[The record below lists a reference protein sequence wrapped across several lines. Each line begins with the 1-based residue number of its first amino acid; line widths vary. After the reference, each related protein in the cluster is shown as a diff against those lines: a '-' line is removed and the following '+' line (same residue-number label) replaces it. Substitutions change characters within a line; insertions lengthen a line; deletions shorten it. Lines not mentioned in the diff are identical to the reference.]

1 MAQPFLA
8 QIALFPY
15 NFAPKGWALCQ
26 GQLMA
31 ISQNTALF
39 SLLGTY
45 YGGDGKSTFGLP
57 DLRSRVPVGV
67 GQGAGLS
74 NYTIGEQLG
83 VEQVTLLSNENGSH
97 NHSLNATTDNGTV
110 ITANG
115 NQLANAFSGTRTSAN
130 TGLIYSSTSNNPN
143 TSLAANAISISG
155 GSVPH
160 NNVQPYQCLS
170 YCIALQGIY
179 PARN

>member
-1 MAQPFLA
+1 MSQPFLA

-15 NFAPKGWALCQ
+15 NFAPRGWARCQ

-57 DLRSRVPVGV
+57 DLQGRVPVGT

-74 NYTIGEQLG
+74 LYTIGEELG
-83 VEQVTLLSNENGSH
+83 LERVTLLGTEIASH
-97 NHSLNATTDNGTV
+97 NHSFNATTNSGTV
-110 ITANG
+110 VTASG
-115 NQLANAFSGTRTSAN
+115 NQLADAISGSRTSAN
-130 TGLIYSSTSNNPN
+130 LGLIYSSTSNNPN
-143 TSLAANAISISG
+143 TSLATNALSLTG
-155 GSVPH
+155 GNLPH
-160 NNVQPYQCLS
+160 NNIQPYQCLS